1 MNGHG
6 DMDMVDMDMVDMD
19 MVDMDMDMV
28 DILGIN
34 KIQQKHFTLL
44 NFIRQS
50 SCQALCQLELA
61 SIISRLPDVGVW
73 RKSLYYRWI

>member
-1 MNGHG
+1 
-6 DMDMVDMDMVDMD
+6 MDMVDMDMVDMD
-19 MVDMDMDMV
+19 MVDMDMMNMDMV

-50 SCQALCQLELA
+50 NNPAAKHCVSWNWPL
-61 SIISRLPDVGVW
+61 
-73 RKSLYYRWI
+73 